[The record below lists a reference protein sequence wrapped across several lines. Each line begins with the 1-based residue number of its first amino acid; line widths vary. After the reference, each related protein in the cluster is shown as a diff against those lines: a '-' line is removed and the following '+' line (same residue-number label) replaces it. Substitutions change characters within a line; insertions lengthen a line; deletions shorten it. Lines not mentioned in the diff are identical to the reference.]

1 VLWYREVLT
10 NRGVT
15 ANKPETIMKNNKIEI
30 LNIDKNGNT
39 DGKTYDGKGGR
50 KIH

>member
-1 VLWYREVLT
+1 VLWNREVLT

-15 ANKPETIMKNNKIEI
+15 ANKPETIMKNNKIEN
-30 LNIDKNGNT
+30 LHIDRNGNT
-39 DGKTYDGKGGR
+39 GGKAYDGKGGR